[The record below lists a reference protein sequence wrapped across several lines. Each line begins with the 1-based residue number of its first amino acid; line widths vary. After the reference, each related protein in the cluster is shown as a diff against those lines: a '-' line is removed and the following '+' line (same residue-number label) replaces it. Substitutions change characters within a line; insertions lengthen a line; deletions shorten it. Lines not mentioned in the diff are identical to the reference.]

1 VTPAPGTTPKL
12 SPAQQAAN
20 ERADAAQAVIAASAT
35 ATTAALPRVR
45 RLLPD
50 GWHAGGHQAISGA
63 THTVA
68 IDPPTGVVDATAYL
82 MPRTDDH
89 DGTVTG
95 WWVRVHNRQQRVD
108 FPLYTDGGARA
119 AVYTSVDD
127 AVAAAITVLRIEA
140 VPARIGRPR

>member
-1 VTPAPGTTPKL
+1 MTPAPGTPPKL
-12 SPAQQAAN
+12 SPAQQVFD

-45 RLLPD
+45 QLLPD
-50 GWHAGGHQAISGA
+50 GWHASGHQAISGA
-63 THTVA
+63 THTVT

-82 MPRTDDH
+82 MPRTGDH

-119 AVYTSVDD
+119 AIYTSVDD
-127 AVAAAITVLRIEA
+127 AVAAAITALRIEA
-140 VPARIGRPR
+140 VPTVVGRPR